1 MEILITNKIK
11 KILQLKAMLELNKL
25 DQNLIIK
32 KIDDKTLNMQVT
44 DNEMLMSIVGQ
55 FDQNLKELSK
65 LTNTN
70 VFFRG
75 NSITCKGNKENLDI
89 FCKAIK
95 FLINKYALTRI
106 IENEDVFLSVKKNMK
121 LENSNVKSFKQLIK
135 TPRKSVIARSEKQ
148 SEYIKAL
155 KENDI
160 VISLG
165 PAGTGKSFLAVSVA
179 ITLLMEKKI
188 ERVILSRPAVEA
200 GEKLGFLP
208 GDMKEKVDPYLR
220 PLYDALYE
228 LFGADKIDKKIET
241 GEIEIAPLAFMR
253 GRTLKNS
260 FAILDEAQN
269 ATETQIKMF
278 LTRIGENSKLVV
290 NGDPSQVDLINK
302 SQSGL
307 VKSQKILKKI
317 QEIKIIEF
325 DHNDV
330 VRHPLVSK
338 IIRAYNNKKID
349 DQD

>member
-1 MEILITNKIK
+1 MSKIS
-11 KILQLKAMLELNKL
+11 KL
-25 DQNLIIK
+25 DHNLIIK
-32 KIDDKTLNMQVT
+32 KID
-44 DNEMLMSIVGQ
+44 NETVNVSINNNDMLMSIVGQ
-55 FDQNLKELSK
+55 FDQNLKYLSK

-70 VFFRG
+70 VYFRG
-75 NSITCKGNKENLDI
+75 NSITCKGQRDELAI
-89 FCKAIK
+89 FCDAIK
-95 FLINKYALTRI
+95 FLKKKYILTNI
-106 IENEDVFLSVKKNMK
+106 IEKEDIVLAVKKNVEIEK
-121 LENSNVKSFKQLIK
+121 SNVENFSQLIK
-135 TPRKSVIARSEKQ
+135 TPKKTVIARSEKQ

-160 VISLG
+160 VMSLG

-179 ITLLMEKKI
+179 ITLLIEKKI
-188 ERVILSRPAVEA
+188 DRVILSRPAVEA

-228 LFGADKIDKKIET
+228 LFGADKIDKKIES

-253 GRTLKNS
+253 GRTLKNC

-302 SQSGL
+302 AQSGL
-307 VKSQKILKKI
+307 IKSKKILEDLE
-317 QEIKIIEF
+317 EIKIIEF

-338 IIRAYNNKKID
+338 IIKAYKNKSVD
-349 DQD
+349 DKN

>member
-1 MEILITNKIK
+1 MSEISK
-11 KILQLKAMLELNKL
+11 LE
-25 DQNLIIK
+25 QNLIIK
-32 KIDDKTLNMQVT
+32 KIDSKTVNISINN
-44 DNEMLMSIVGQ
+44 NEMLMAIVGQ
-55 FDQNLKELSK
+55 FDQNLKNLSK
-65 LTNTN
+65 LANTD
-70 VFFRG
+70 VYFRG
-75 NSITCKGNKENLDI
+75 NSITCKGDKENLSI
-89 FCKAIK
+89 FCDAIK
-95 FLINKYALTRI
+95 FLINKYFLTNI
-106 IENEDVFLSVKKNMK
+106 IEKEDIVLSVRKN
-121 LENSNVKSFKQLIK
+121 LEVKDSNVKSFKQLIK
-135 TPRKSVIARSEKQ
+135 TPKKSVIARSEKQ

-179 ITLLMEKKI
+179 VTLLMEKKI
-188 ERVILSRPAVEA
+188 DRVILSRPAVEA

-253 GRTLKNS
+253 GRTLKNC

-302 SQSGL
+302 SYSGL
-307 VKSQKILKKI
+307 IKSRNILKDLK
-317 QEIKIIEF
+317 EIKIIEF
-325 DHNDV
+325 DHTDV

-338 IIRAYNNKKID
+338 IIRAYQKKSTD
-349 DQD
+349 DKN

>member
-1 MEILITNKIK
+1 MSEISK
-11 KILQLKAMLELNKL
+11 LE
-25 DQNLIIK
+25 QNLIIK
-32 KIDDKTLNMQVT
+32 KID
-44 DNEMLMSIVGQ
+44 NETTNIQIINNDILISIVGQ
-55 FDQNLKELSK
+55 FDQNLKDLSK
-65 LTNTN
+65 LTNTK

-75 NSITCKGNKENLDI
+75 NSISCKGNPQNI
-89 FCKAIK
+89 SVFCEAIK
-95 FLINKYALTRI
+95 FLINKYFLTNI
-106 IENEDVFLSVKKNMK
+106 IEKADILLSVKKNTELQK
-121 LENSNVKSFKQLIK
+121 SNVKSFKQLIK

-148 SEYIKAL
+148 SEYITAL

-160 VISLG
+160 IMALG

-179 ITLLMEKKI
+179 VTLLMEKKI

-253 GRTLKNS
+253 GRTLKNC

-302 SQSGL
+302 AHSGL
-307 VKSQKILKKI
+307 TKSKNIL
-317 QEIKIIEF
+317 QDLSEIKIIKF
-325 DHNDV
+325 DHHDV

-338 IIRAYNNKKID
+338 IIRAYQNKSTDDKI
-349 DQD
+349 

>member
-1 MEILITNKIK
+1 MSEISK
-11 KILQLKAMLELNKL
+11 LQ
-25 DQNLIIK
+25 QNLIIK
-32 KIDDKTLNMQVT
+32 KIDKETVNLSIN
-44 DNEMLMSIVGQ
+44 DNDMLMAVVGQ
-55 FDQNLKELSK
+55 FDQNLKSLSK
-65 LTNTN
+65 LTSTD
-70 VFFRG
+70 VYFRG
-75 NSITCKGNKENLDI
+75 NSITCKGEKEQLTI
-89 FCKAIK
+89 FCDAIK
-95 FLINKYALTRI
+95 FLVNKYFLTNI
-106 IENEDVFLSVKKNMK
+106 IEKEDIVLSVKKN
-121 LENSNVKSFKQLIK
+121 LEIKESNVKSFKQLIK
-135 TPRKSVIARSEKQ
+135 TPKKSVIARSEKQ

-188 ERVILSRPAVEA
+188 DRVILSRPAVEA

-228 LFGADKIDKKIET
+228 LFGAEKIEKKIET

-253 GRTLKNS
+253 GRTLKNC

-302 SQSGL
+302 RESGL
-307 VKSQKILKKI
+307 IKSTNILKDLE
-317 QEIKIIEF
+317 EIKIIQF

-338 IIRAYNNKKID
+338 IIKAYQKKSID
-349 DQD
+349 DKN

>member
-1 MEILITNKIK
+1 
-11 KILQLKAMLELNKL
+11 
-25 DQNLIIK
+25 
-32 KIDDKTLNMQVT
+32 
-44 DNEMLMSIVGQ
+44 MLMSIVGQ

-65 LTNTN
+65 LTDTN
-70 VFFRG
+70 IFFRG
-75 NSITCKGNKENLDI
+75 NSITCKGKSEDI
-89 FCKAIK
+89 NVFCEAIK
-95 FLINKYALTRI
+95 FLINKYFLTKVV
-106 IENEDVFLSVKKNMK
+106 EKEDIMLSVKKNIEFEK
-121 LENSNVKSFKQLIK
+121 SNVKTFKQLIK
-135 TPRKSVIARSEKQ
+135 TPKKSVIARSEKQ

-160 VISLG
+160 TMSLG

-179 ITLLMEKKI
+179 VTLLMEKKI

-228 LFGADKIDKKIET
+228 LFGAEKIDKKIEA

-253 GRTLKNS
+253 GRTLKNC

-278 LTRIGENSKLVV
+278 LTRIGENSKLAV
-290 NGDPSQVDLINK
+290 NGDPSQIDLINK

-307 VKSQKILKKI
+307 IKSRDILKSLK
-317 QEIKIIEF
+317 EIKIIEF
-325 DHNDV
+325 DHTDV

-338 IIRAYNNKKID
+338 IIRAYQKKSTD
-349 DQD
+349 DKN

>member
-1 MEILITNKIK
+1 MSEISKLNLNLTIK
-11 KILQLKAMLELNKL
+11 KL
-25 DQNLIIK
+25 DTNTTNFQISN
-32 KIDDKTLNMQVT
+32 NS
-44 DNEMLMSIVGQ
+44 MLMAIVGQ
-55 FDQNLKELSK
+55 FDQNLKELEK
-65 LTNTN
+65 LTNVNT
-70 VFFRG
+70 FFRG
-75 NSITCKGNKENLDI
+75 NSITCKGNESNIEI
-89 FCKAIK
+89 FSQAIE
-95 FLINKYALTRI
+95 FLINKYLLTNV
-106 IENEDVFLSVKKNMK
+106 IEKEDILLSVKKNMK
-121 LENSNVKSFKQLIK
+121 PESSNVKSFQQLIK

-155 KENDI
+155 KENEI
-160 VISLG
+160 IMSLG

-228 LFGADKIDKKIET
+228 LFGAEKIDKKIES

-253 GRTLKNS
+253 GRTLKNCY
-260 FAILDEAQN
+260 AILDEAQN

-290 NGDPSQVDLINK
+290 NGDPSQIDLINK

-307 VKSQKILKKI
+307 IKSREILKDLK
-317 QEIKIIEF
+317 EIKIIEF

-338 IIRAYNNKKID
+338 IIRAYQKKSTD
-349 DQD
+349 DKS

>member
-1 MEILITNKIK
+1 MSEIS
-11 KILQLKAMLELNKL
+11 KL

-32 KIDDKTLNMQVT
+32 KIDHETVNLQIIG
-44 DNEMLMSIVGQ
+44 NEMLMSIVGQ
-55 FDQNLKELSK
+55 FDQNLKDLSK
-65 LTNTN
+65 LTDTN
-70 VFFRG
+70 IFFRG
-75 NSITCKGNKENLDI
+75 NSITCKGKKENTDL

-95 FLINKYALTRI
+95 FLINKYFLTNI
-106 IENEDVFLSVKKNMK
+106 IEKEDIVSSVKKK
-121 LENSNVKSFKQLIK
+121 IDSEESNVKSFKQLIK

-155 KENDI
+155 KENEI

-179 ITLLMEKKI
+179 VTLLMEKKI

-228 LFGADKIDKKIET
+228 LFGADKINKKIES

-253 GRTLKNS
+253 GRTLKNC

-290 NGDPSQVDLINK
+290 NGDPSQIDLINK

-307 VKSQKILKKI
+307 IKSKKLLKNLK
-317 QEIKIIEF
+317 EIKIIEF

-338 IIRAYNNKKID
+338 IIRAYQTRSTD

>member
-1 MEILITNKIK
+1 MSEISK
-11 KILQLKAMLELNKL
+11 LE
-25 DQNLIIK
+25 QSLIIK
-32 KIDDKTLNMQVT
+32 KIDSTTVNIQIT
-44 DNEMLMSIVGQ
+44 NNEILMTIVGE
-55 FDQNLKELSK
+55 FNRNLKQLEK

-70 VFFRG
+70 IFFRG
-75 NSITCKGNKENLDI
+75 NSITCKGKEANLKD
-89 FCKAIK
+89 FSEAIK
-95 FLINKYALTRI
+95 FLINKYLLTNF
-106 IENEDVFLSVKKNMK
+106 IEKGDIMLSVKKNMK
-121 LENSNVKSFKQLIK
+121 LEESNVQSFKQLIK
-135 TPRKSVIARSEKQ
+135 TPRSSVIARSKKQ
-148 SEYIKAL
+148 SDYIKAL

-179 ITLLMEKKI
+179 VSLLMEKKV

-228 LFGADKIDKKIET
+228 LFGSDKIDKKIAT

-253 GRTLKNS
+253 GRTLKNC

-290 NGDPSQVDLINK
+290 NGDPSQIDLINK

-307 VKSQKILKKI
+307 IKSKNILK
-317 QEIKIIEF
+317 QR
-325 DHNDV
+325 NG
-330 VRHPLVSK
+330 
-338 IIRAYNNKKID
+338 
-349 DQD
+349 

>member
-1 MEILITNKIK
+1 MSEISKI
-11 KILQLKAMLELNKL
+11 
-25 DQNLIIK
+25 DQNLILK
-32 KIDDKTLNMQVT
+32 RIDNKTLNIQIA

-55 FDQNLKELSK
+55 FDQNIKNLAKLSK
-65 LTNTN
+65 TNI
-70 VFFRG
+70 FFRG
-75 NSITCKGNKENLDI
+75 NSITCKGEGENINI
-89 FCKAIK
+89 FSEAIK
-95 FLINKYALTRI
+95 FLANKYLLTKI
-106 IENEDVFLSVKKNMK
+106 IEKEDIILSVKKNTE
-121 LENSNVKSFKQLIK
+121 LEESNVKSFKQLIK

-148 SEYIKAL
+148 SDYMKAL

-160 VISLG
+160 IMSLG
-165 PAGTGKSFLAVSVA
+165 PAGTGKSFLAVSVGV
-179 ITLLMEKKI
+179 TMLMEKKI
-188 ERVILSRPAVEA
+188 DRVILSRPAVEA

-228 LFGADKIDKKIET
+228 LFGADKIDKKIES

-253 GRTLKNS
+253 GRTLKNC

-290 NGDPSQVDLINK
+290 NGDPTQIDLINK

-307 VKSQKILKKI
+307 VNSKNILKHLN
-317 QEIKIIEF
+317 EIKIIEF
-325 DHNDV
+325 DHKDV

-338 IIRAYNNKKID
+338 IISAYQKKSTD
-349 DQD
+349 DKS

>member
-1 MEILITNKIK
+1 MSEISR
-11 KILQLKAMLELNKL
+11 LE
-25 DQNLIIK
+25 QNLIIK
-32 KIDDKTLNMQVT
+32 KIDKETVNISLNN
-44 DNEMLMSIVGQ
+44 NEMLMAIVGQ
-55 FDQNLKELSK
+55 FDQNLKNLSK
-65 LTNTN
+65 LTNTD

-75 NSITCKGNKENLDI
+75 NSITCKGDREKLTI
-89 FCKAIK
+89 FCEAIK
-95 FLINKYALTRI
+95 FLVNKYLITNI
-106 IENEDVFLSVKKNMK
+106 IEKEDIVLSVKKN
-121 LENSNVKSFKQLIK
+121 LEIEESNVKSFKQLIK
-135 TPRKSVIARSEKQ
+135 TPKKSVIARSEKQ

-160 VISLG
+160 IMSLG

-188 ERVILSRPAVEA
+188 DRVILSRPAVEA

-228 LFGADKIDKKIET
+228 LFGADKIDKKIEI

-253 GRTLKNS
+253 GRTLKNC

-302 SQSGL
+302 KDSGL
-307 VKSQKILKKI
+307 IKSKNILKDLE
-317 QEIKIIEF
+317 EIKIIEF

-338 IIRAYNNKKID
+338 IIKAYQNKSVNDKN
-349 DQD
+349 

>member
-1 MEILITNKIK
+1 
-11 KILQLKAMLELNKL
+11 MLELNKL
-25 DQNLIIK
+25 NQNLIIK
-32 KIDDKTLNMQVT
+32 KIDKETLNLQII
-44 DNEMLMSIVGQ
+44 DNEMLMLIVGQ
-55 FDQNLKELSK
+55 FDQNLKQLSK
-65 LTNTN
+65 LTSTI
-70 VFFRG
+70 VYFRG
-75 NSITCKGNKENLDI
+75 NSITCKGTQDSLNV
-89 FCKAIK
+89 FCEAIK
-95 FLINKYALTRI
+95 FLINKYILTKV
-106 IENEDVFLSVKKNMK
+106 IEKDDIVLSVKKNID
-121 LENSNVKSFKQLIK
+121 LENSNVKSFQQLIK

-148 SEYIKAL
+148 SDYIKAL

-160 VISLG
+160 VMSLG

-179 ITLLMEKKI
+179 VTLLMEKKI

-228 LFGADKIDKKIET
+228 LFGTDIIDKKIDT

-278 LTRIGENSKLVV
+278 LTRIGENSKLAV
-290 NGDPSQVDLINK
+290 NGDPSQIDLPHKNM
-302 SQSGL
+302 SGL
-307 VKSQKILKKI
+307 NRSKKLLGHLS
-317 QEIKIIEF
+317 EISVVDF
-325 DHNDV
+325 DHSDV

-338 IIRAYNNKKID
+338 IVKAYS
-349 DQD
+349 DQEND

>member
-1 MEILITNKIK
+1 MSEISK
-11 KILQLKAMLELNKL
+11 LE
-25 DQNLIIK
+25 QNLAIK
-32 KIDDKTLNMQVT
+32 KIDSNTINISVN
-44 DNEMLMSIVGQ
+44 DNEMLMAIVGQ
-55 FDQNLKELSK
+55 FDQNLKDLSK
-65 LTNTN
+65 LTQSD
-70 VFFRG
+70 VYFRG
-75 NSITCKGNKENLDI
+75 NSITCKGDKEKI
-89 FCKAIK
+89 SVFCEAIK
-95 FLINKYALTRI
+95 FLVNKYFLTKI
-106 IENEDVFLSVKKNMK
+106 IEKEDIILSVKKN
-121 LENSNVKSFKQLIK
+121 LEIEESNVKSFKQLIK
-135 TPRKSVIARSEKQ
+135 TPKKSVIARSEKQ

-160 VISLG
+160 VMSLG

-188 ERVILSRPAVEA
+188 DRVILSRPAVEA

-253 GRTLKNS
+253 GRTLKNC

-290 NGDPSQVDLINK
+290 NGDPSQIDLINK
-302 SQSGL
+302 SYSGL
-307 VKSQKILKKI
+307 IKSKNILKKLD
-317 QEIKIIEF
+317 EIKIIEF

-338 IIRAYNNKKID
+338 IIRAYQNQSAD
-349 DQD
+349 DKD

>member
-1 MEILITNKIK
+1 MSEIS
-11 KILQLKAMLELNKL
+11 KL

-32 KIDDKTLNMQVT
+32 KIDNETLNLQIN
-44 DNEMLMSIVGQ
+44 DNETLMAIVGQ

-65 LTNTN
+65 ITTTNI
-70 VFFRG
+70 FFRG
-75 NSITCKGNKENLDI
+75 NSITCKGKKENIHI
-89 FCKAIK
+89 FCEAIK
-95 FLINKYALTRI
+95 FLCNKYLLTNV
-106 IENEDVFLSVKKNMK
+106 IEKEDIMLSVKKNIELK
-121 LENSNVKSFKQLIK
+121 ESNVKSFKQLIK
-135 TPRKSVIARSEKQ
+135 TPRKTVIARSEKQ
-148 SEYIKAL
+148 SDYIKAL

-160 VISLG
+160 IISLG
-165 PAGTGKSFLAVSVA
+165 PAGTGKSFLAVSVGV
-179 ITLLMEKKI
+179 TMLLEKKI

-228 LFGADKIDKKIET
+228 LFGAEKIAKKIET

-253 GRTLKNS
+253 GRTLKNC

-278 LTRIGENSKLVV
+278 LTRIGENSKLIV
-290 NGDPSQVDLINK
+290 NGDPSQIDLINK

-307 VKSQKILKKI
+307 IKSKNILKHIK
-317 QEIKIIEF
+317 EIKIVEF

-338 IIRAYNNKKID
+338 IIRAYQKKSTD
-349 DQD
+349 DQNERSYF

>member
-1 MEILITNKIK
+1 MRRK
-11 KILQLKAMLELNKL
+11 MLEISKL
-25 DQNLIIK
+25 DQSLIIK
-32 KIDDKTLNMQVT
+32 KIDKETINIQIS
-44 DNEMLMSIVGQ
+44 NNSMLLAIVGQ
-55 FDQNLKELSK
+55 FNQNLNELEK

-70 VFFRG
+70 IFFRG
-75 NSITCKGNKENLDI
+75 NSMTCKGKEANLND
-89 FCKAIK
+89 FVEAIK
-95 FLINKYALTRI
+95 FLIDKYLLTNL
-106 IENEDVFLSVKKNMK
+106 IEKSDIVLSVKNMK
-121 LENSNVKSFKQLIK
+121 PEQSNVKLFKQVIK

-148 SEYIKAL
+148 SDYIKAL

-160 VISLG
+160 TMALG

-179 ITLLMEKKI
+179 VTLLMEKKI

-228 LFGADKIDKKIET
+228 LFGADKIDKKIQT

-253 GRTLKNS
+253 GRTLKNC

-302 SQSGL
+302 NHSGL
-307 VKSQKILKKI
+307 VKSKNILKDLN
-317 QEIKIIEF
+317 EIRIIEF

-338 IIRAYNNKKID
+338 IIRAYQTKSTD
-349 DQD
+349 DKN

>member
-1 MEILITNKIK
+1 MSEISK
-11 KILQLKAMLELNKL
+11 LNH
-25 DQNLIIK
+25 NLNIK
-32 KIDDKTLNMQVT
+32 KIDKETINIQIT
-44 DNEMLMSIVGQ
+44 DNEMLMSIVGE
-55 FDQNLKELSK
+55 FDKNLKDLER

-70 VFFRG
+70 IFFRG
-75 NSITCKGNKENLDI
+75 NSVTCKGKKENTDI
-89 FCKAIK
+89 FCDAIK
-95 FLINKYALTRI
+95 FLVEKYFLTKV
-106 IENEDVFLSVKKNMK
+106 IEKEDILLSVKKNIEIK
-121 LENSNVKSFKQLIK
+121 ESNVKSFKQLIK

-148 SEYIKAL
+148 SDYIKAL

-160 VISLG
+160 VMSLG
-165 PAGTGKSFLAVSVA
+165 PAGTGKSFLAVSVG

-228 LFGADKIDKKIET
+228 LFGADKIDKKIES

-253 GRTLKNS
+253 GRTLKNC

-290 NGDPSQVDLINK
+290 NGDPTQIDLINK

-307 VKSQKILKKI
+307 IKSKNILKDLK
-317 QEIKIIEF
+317 EIKIVEF

-338 IIRAYNNKKID
+338 IIRAYQNKSID
-349 DQD
+349 D

>member
-1 MEILITNKIK
+1 MSELSK
-11 KILQLKAMLELNKL
+11 LE
-25 DQNLIIK
+25 QNLIIK
-32 KIDDKTLNMQVT
+32 KIDKETVNISINN
-44 DNEMLMSIVGQ
+44 NEMLMAIVGQ
-55 FDQNLKELSK
+55 FDQNLKDLSK
-65 LTNTN
+65 LTNTD
-70 VFFRG
+70 VYFRG
-75 NSITCKGNKENLDI
+75 NSITCKGDKENLSV
-89 FCKAIK
+89 FCEAIK
-95 FLINKYALTRI
+95 FLINKYFLTNI
-106 IENEDVFLSVKKNMK
+106 IEKEDILLSVKKN
-121 LENSNVKSFKQLIK
+121 LEIEQSNVKSFKQLIK
-135 TPRKSVIARSEKQ
+135 TPKKSVIARSEKQ

-160 VISLG
+160 VMSLG

-188 ERVILSRPAVEA
+188 DRVILSRPAVEA

-253 GRTLKNS
+253 GRTLKNCY
-260 FAILDEAQN
+260 AILDEAQN

-290 NGDPSQVDLINK
+290 NGDPTQVDLINK
-302 SQSGL
+302 KDSGL
-307 VKSQKILKKI
+307 IKSRNILQSLK
-317 QEIKIIEF
+317 EIKIIEF

-338 IIRAYNNKKID
+338 IIKAYQSKSID
-349 DQD
+349 DKN

>member
-1 MEILITNKIK
+1 MSEISKI
-11 KILQLKAMLELNKL
+11 E
-25 DQNLIIK
+25 QNLIIK
-32 KIDDKTLNMQVT
+32 KIDKETVNLSINN
-44 DNEMLMSIVGQ
+44 NEMLMTIVGQ
-55 FDQNLKELSK
+55 FDQNLKDLSK
-65 LTNTN
+65 LTKTD
-70 VFFRG
+70 VYFRG
-75 NSITCKGNKENLDI
+75 NSITCKGDKEKLFT
-89 FCKAIK
+89 FCEAIK
-95 FLINKYALTRI
+95 FLINKYLLTNI
-106 IENEDVFLSVKKNMK
+106 IEKEDIVLSVKKN
-121 LENSNVKSFKQLIK
+121 LEIKESNVKSFKQLIK
-135 TPRKSVIARSEKQ
+135 TPKKSVIARSEKQ

-160 VISLG
+160 VMSLG

-188 ERVILSRPAVEA
+188 DRVILSRPAVEA

-253 GRTLKNS
+253 GRTLKNC

-302 SQSGL
+302 EHSGL
-307 VKSQKILKKI
+307 IKSRNILKDLD
-317 QEIKIIEF
+317 EIKIIEF
-325 DHNDV
+325 NHNDV

-338 IIRAYNNKKID
+338 IIRAYQKKSTND
-349 DQD
+349 

>member
-1 MEILITNKIK
+1 MSEIS
-11 KILQLKAMLELNKL
+11 KL
-25 DQNLIIK
+25 DRILIIK
-32 KIDDKTLNMQVT
+32 KLDHKTINIQIN
-44 DNEMLMSIVGQ
+44 DNEMLMSVVGE
-55 FDQNLKELSK
+55 FDVNLKELEK
-65 LTNTN
+65 LTKTSIY
-70 VFFRG
+70 FRG
-75 NSITCKGNKENLDI
+75 NSITCKGEEENLRA
-89 FCKAIK
+89 FSEAIK
-95 FLINKYALTRI
+95 FLVDKYNLTRL
-106 IENEDVFLSVKKNMK
+106 IEKNDITLSVKKEIKPEM
-121 LENSNVKSFKQLIK
+121 SNVKSFKQVIK

-148 SEYIKAL
+148 SDYIKAL

-160 VISLG
+160 IMSLG

-179 ITLLMEKKI
+179 VTLLMEKKI
-188 ERVILSRPAVEA
+188 DRVILSRPAVEA

-228 LFGADKIDKKIET
+228 LFGADKIDKKIDS

-253 GRTLKNS
+253 GRTLKNC

-290 NGDPSQVDLINK
+290 NGDPSQIDLINK

-307 VKSQKILKKI
+307 TKSKNILKNLK
-317 QEIKIIEF
+317 EIKIIEF
-325 DHNDV
+325 DHTDV

-338 IIRAYNNKKID
+338 IIQAYQNKSTD
-349 DQD
+349 DKN

>member
-1 MEILITNKIK
+1 MSEISKF
-11 KILQLKAMLELNKL
+11 
-25 DQNLIIK
+25 DDNLTIK
-32 KIDDKTLNMQVT
+32 KIDNKTTNIQVVNN
-44 DNEMLMSIVGQ
+44 DILISIVGQ
-55 FDQNLKELSK
+55 FDQNIKHLSK

-75 NSITCKGNKENLDI
+75 NSITCKGTTKNINI
-89 FCKAIK
+89 FCEAIK
-95 FLINKYALTRI
+95 FLINKYLLTNV
-106 IENEDVFLSVKKNMK
+106 IEKEDILLSVKKNIDLK
-121 LENSNVKSFKQLIK
+121 ESNVKSFQQLIK

-148 SEYIKAL
+148 SDYIKSL

-160 VISLG
+160 VIALG

-253 GRTLKNS
+253 GRTVKNC

-302 SQSGL
+302 SHSGL
-307 VKSQKILKKI
+307 TKSKNILKNLH
-317 QEIKIIEF
+317 EIKIVEF

-338 IIRAYNNKKID
+338 IIRAYQTKSTD
-349 DQD
+349 DKN

>member
-1 MEILITNKIK
+1 MSEISKVN
-11 KILQLKAMLELNKL
+11 
-25 DQNLIIK
+25 QNLVVK
-32 KIDDKTLNMQVT
+32 KIDNETVNFQIS
-44 DNEMLMSIVGQ
+44 DNETLMTVVGQ
-55 FDQNLKELSK
+55 FDQNLKSLAK
-65 LTNTN
+65 LTNTSI
-70 VFFRG
+70 FFRG
-75 NSITCKGNKENLDI
+75 NSITCKGSQENTKI
-89 FCKAIK
+89 FYEALK
-95 FLINKYALTRI
+95 FLINKYYLTNI
-106 IENEDVFLSVKKNMK
+106 IEKEDIISAVKKNTDFDS
-121 LENSNVKSFKQLIK
+121 SNVKSFKQLIK

-148 SEYIKAL
+148 SDYITAL

-160 VISLG
+160 IISYG

-179 ITLLMEKKI
+179 VTMLLEKKI

-228 LFGADKIDKKIET
+228 LFGPEKIDKKIES

-253 GRTLKNS
+253 GRTLKNC

-290 NGDPSQVDLINK
+290 NGDPSQIDLINK
-302 SQSGL
+302 SLSGL
-307 VKSQKILKKI
+307 LKSSKLLKHLD
-317 QEIKIIEF
+317 EIKIIEF

-338 IIRAYNNKKID
+338 IIRAYQKNTID
-349 DQD
+349 DQN